1 MYVDRQ
7 EFLQNLITKTDS
19 KIVMLVMDGIGDTV
33 VNGKT
38 PLQAAKTPNLDRV
51 ATESD
56 LGQTIPVLPGITP
69 GSGPGHL
76 GLFGYD
82 PIKFQIGRGI
92 LEALGIDVEVGEK
105 DVVARGNFATIDG
118 DIVVDRR
125 AGRPATEESR
135 KIVEKLN
142 ENIKEI
148 DGVKVQFYPGKEHR
162 FVVKL
167 TGEGLD
173 DRIEDADPQK
183 EGLPIK
189 WAHATH
195 PEAEKTAEIFT
206 KLMKEIREVLKDEP
220 KINFA
225 LIRGFSKYPAIPK
238 FPEVYK
244 MRAAAIAV
252 YPMYKGLAKL
262 VGMDILEVD
271 GETPAD
277 EFETL
282 KKHWD
287 EYDFF
292 YVHIKKTD
300 SYGEDGNFD
309 AKVHVIEMVD
319 EALPKLL
326 ELNPDVLVVTGDHST
341 PVAMSGH
348 SWHPVPF
355 MIKSPYTR
363 AGLSKSFD
371 EFEAA
376 RGSMGTIYAVDLMG
390 LLMGNARKLE
400 KFGA

>member
-1 MYVDRQ
+1 MMVDRQ
-7 EFLQNLITKTDS
+7 EFLQKLITKTDS

-33 VNGKT
+33 INGKT
-38 PLQAAKTPNLDRV
+38 PLQAAKTPNLDKV

-76 GLFGYD
+76 GIFGYD
-82 PIKFQIGRGI
+82 PIKYQIGRGI
-92 LEALGIDVEVGEK
+92 LEALGINVEVGEK
-105 DVVARGNFATIDG
+105 DVVARANFATLDG

-125 AGRPATEESR
+125 AGRPASEESAR
-135 KIVEKLN
+135 VVKILQEH
-142 ENIKEI
+142 IKEI
-148 DGVKVQFYPGKEHR
+148 DGVKITFYPGKEHR

-189 WAHATH
+189 WAHAYD
-195 PEAEKTAEIFT
+195 PAAKKTAEIVT

-262 VGMDILEVD
+262 VGMDILDVD

-363 AGLSKSFD
+363 AGLSKAFD

-390 LLMGNARKLE
+390 LLLGNARKLE

>member
-1 MYVDRQ
+1 MMVDRQ

-38 PLQAAKTPNLDRV
+38 PLQAAKTPNLDKI

-76 GLFGYD
+76 GIFGYD
-82 PIKFQIGRGI
+82 PIKYQIGRGI

-125 AGRPATEESR
+125 AGRPKTEESAR
-135 KIVEKLN
+135 VVEKLK

-148 DGVKVQFYPGKEHR
+148 DGVKVQFYAGKEHR

-195 PEAEKTAEIFT
+195 PDAERAAEIFT
-206 KLMKEIREVLKDEP
+206 KLMKQIKEVLKDEP

-225 LIRGFSKYPAIPK
+225 LIRGFSKYPNIPQ

-252 YPMYKGLAKL
+252 YPMYKGLARL
-262 VGMDILEVD
+262 VGMDILDVD

-292 YVHIKKTD
+292 YIHIKKTD

-363 AGLSKSFD
+363 AGLSKAFD

-390 LLMGNARKLE
+390 LLLGNARKLD

>member
-1 MYVDRQ
+1 MVDRQ
-7 EFLQNLITKTDS
+7 EFLQKLITKTDS
-19 KIVMLVMDGIGDTV
+19 KIVMLVMDGIGDTII
-33 VNGKT
+33 NGKT
-38 PLQAAKTPNLDRV
+38 PLQAAKTPNLDKV

-76 GLFGYD
+76 GIFGYD
-82 PIKFQIGRGI
+82 PIKYQIGRGI

-125 AGRPATEESR
+125 AGRPATEESK
-135 KIVEKLN
+135 KIVEKLQ

-189 WAHATH
+189 WAHAMH

-206 KLMKEIREVLKDEP
+206 KLMKKIREVLKDEP

-244 MRAAAIAV
+244 MKAAAIAV

-262 VGMDILEVD
+262 VGMDILNVD
-271 GETPAD
+271 GETPED

-292 YVHIKKTD
+292 YIHIKKTD

-309 AKVHVIEMVD
+309 AKTHVIEMVD

-363 AGLSKSFD
+363 AGLSKAFD
-371 EFEAA
+371 EFECA
-376 RGSMGTIYAVDLMG
+376 RGSMGTIYAVDLMS
-390 LLMGNARKLE
+390 LLMANAKKLE